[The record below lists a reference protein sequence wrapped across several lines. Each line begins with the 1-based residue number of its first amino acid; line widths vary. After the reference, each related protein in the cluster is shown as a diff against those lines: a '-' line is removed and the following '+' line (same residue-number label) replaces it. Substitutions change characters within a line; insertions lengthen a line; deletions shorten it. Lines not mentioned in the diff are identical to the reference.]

1 MREPEPARR
10 VGEQLS
16 ARTEWRDALAD
27 LLRRAPDEFR
37 ALASDKLHIGGFTN
51 VRLDHPVLDLR
62 DVADETRADG
72 ALAFFAAAALL
83 HGATIGRVH
92 VRRED
97 ASTSPRRARR
107 ALRGVAARVDDD
119 NASLLRYFDLYL
131 LPMDEIAPDAG
142 ARLVKLLARALG
154 DAS

>member
-1 MREPEPARR
+1 M
-10 VGEQLS
+10 
-16 ARTEWRDALAD
+16 
-27 LLRRAPDEFR
+27 
-37 ALASDKLHIGGFTN
+37 
-51 VRLDHPVLDLR
+51 
-62 DVADETRADG
+62 
-72 ALAFFAAAALL
+72 
-83 HGATIGRVH
+83 H